1 MVLNFLDSFFLQVSV
16 KGKNYRRQLTA
27 ATREARRAAKM
38 SLQVLPLSLGFS
50 SSSRSPISYDFRI
63 IKTARNCLIAIGKQ
77 LKIGTF

>member
-38 SLQVLPLSLGFS
+38 SLQVLPYLLD
-50 SSSRSPISYDFRI
+50 SPLLQAVQSPMISE
-63 IKTARNCLIAIGKQ
+63 
-77 LKIGTF
+77 